1 MQCQVCG
8 NHYDNAFTVTLA
20 DESFVFDC
28 FECAIHA
35 LAPTCAHC
43 GCKII
48 GHGVEHED
56 EIFCCEH
63 CARQMGVDEDSAYA
77 SADDEEEDGDE
88 AMEFDDDDA
97 GVAERN
103 RPGQGGHTGHRR
115 G

>member
-1 MQCQVCG
+1 MECQVCG

-48 GHGVEHED
+48 GHGVEHEA
-56 EIFCCEH
+56 EVFCCEH
-63 CARQMGVDEDSAYA
+63 CARQMSG
-77 SADDEEEDGDE
+77 DGDR
-88 AMEFDDDDA
+88 AFGDDGEQFEDDLGA
-97 GVAERN
+97 LDSDHPSAA
-103 RPGQGGHTGHRR
+103 PDATHRR
-115 G
+115 S